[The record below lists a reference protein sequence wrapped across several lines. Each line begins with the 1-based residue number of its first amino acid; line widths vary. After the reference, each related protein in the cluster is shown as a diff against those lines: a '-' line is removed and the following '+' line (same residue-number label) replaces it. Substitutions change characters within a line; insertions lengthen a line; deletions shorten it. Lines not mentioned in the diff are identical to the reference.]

1 MAQTHPTPSLRPGSA
16 SHQLGDLAATRA
28 FAEKLVAVAGVGD
41 VIALEGPIGAGKTTF
56 ARFFI
61 KGIGYQEDVPSPTFN
76 LVQTYEGERLSVWH
90 FDLYR
95 LARPEDVY
103 ELGIEQALD
112 EGVTLI
118 EWPEQLGGLLPIE
131 ALSLTFRQG
140 AEDTAR
146 IVDVDRNPFWADRL
160 DRAGLSDYSKA
171 QKP

>member
-1 MAQTHPTPSLRPGSA
+1 MVQPSFLPSLRPGSA

-28 FAEKLVAVAGVGD
+28 FAEKLAAIARVGD

-76 LVQTYEGERLSVWH
+76 LVQTYEGEGLSVWH

-95 LARPEDVY
+95 LSRPEDVY
-103 ELGIEQALD
+103 ELGIEQAFD
-112 EGVTLI
+112 EGITLI
-118 EWPEQLGGLLPIE
+118 EWPDQLGDLLPAE

-140 AEDTAR
+140 AGDSAR
-146 IVDVDRNPFWADRL
+146 IVDVDRNPHWADRL

-171 QKP
+171 QKQ